1 MVDCKSFYNQY
12 VTIFHELLAMDNQ
25 FSNLDYLMNYLLK
38 ADLPEDQLAMSI
50 QIFGAIYDRVDIS
63 KPGMISMGKWKQL
76 NENIAK
82 IYSTPGQ
89 TQSLISLNIANATR
103 EFYSQKPKSD
113 YNTRFKELVNIIN
126 DNDIVLIT
134 DVQEIAS
141 ILVEQLKRYA
151 NILAISCTSV
161 ISTISL

>member
-1 MVDCKSFYNQY
+1 MADCKSFYNQY

-25 FSNLDYLMNYLLK
+25 FSNLDYLMDYLLK

-103 EFYSQKPKSD
+103 EFYSQK
-113 YNTRFKELVNIIN
+113 T
-126 DNDIVLIT
+126 
-134 DVQEIAS
+134 
-141 ILVEQLKRYA
+141 
-151 NILAISCTSV
+151 
-161 ISTISL
+161 